1 MNNIPPNIQT
11 VTSLNRRLCPDHG
24 IKKKPHV
31 EKCATGKKILTTQ
44 VTDLPPPR
52 RFYENYKLFCQVQGP
67 PWIPD
72 NGTVINLPKT
82 NHLIK
87 YLKEGFNAKCLYDH
101 DAPLTVDGYI
111 YVPDEHTREYIQSRT
126 MTYNKEEIQ
135 VAKNLSMNHEKA
147 WYLSP
152 SEKGKS
158 IRAIMDFLKEKPDLF
173 CSKIL
178 TDMQMTWMQ
187 MRQEVPEWQT

>member
-1 MNNIPPNIQT
+1 MKNPNCFTKFRVHRGFLTAKKWSVHTGIPPQT
-11 VTSLNRRLCPDHG
+11 LS
-24 IKKKPHV
+24 K
-31 EKCATGKKILTTQ
+31 
-44 VTDLPPPR
+44 
-52 RFYENYKLFCQVQGP
+52 YEQS
-67 PWIPD
+67 D
-72 NGTVINLPKT
+72 DGTVINLPKT

-87 YLKEGFNAKCLYDH
+87 YLKEGFNPKCLYVH

-135 VAKNLSMNHEKA
+135 VAKNLSMDHEKA